1 MEYSLEVNN
10 LTKQYNTF
18 LLDNVNLN
26 LKPGSIMGFIGEN
39 GAGKSTTIKSILN
52 LIHKDKGDIKIFGLD
67 NMQNETEIRQNIGVV
82 FDECRF
88 HDTLY
93 AKDIDTFLSKIYT
106 NWDSKLYFH
115 YLDQFQLPA
124 KKFIKEFSRG
134 MKMKLSIAA
143 ALSHKPKLLLLD
155 EPTSGLDPI
164 VRTEILDVF
173 LEYIQNED
181 NSILIS
187 SHITGDLEKIA
198 DYITFIHKGKILLSE
213 SKDDIIYSYGILKC
227 KQSDFSRIDTNDIVT
242 FQKNN
247 YGYEILIANKSK
259 IMRKYPNYVVD
270 NASLEDIMLFYS
282 KGERVC

>member
-1 MEYSLEVNN
+1 MDYSLEVKD
-10 LTKQYNTF
+10 LSKRYNTF
-18 LLDNVNLN
+18 ALNNVSFN

-52 LIHKDKGDIKIFGLD
+52 LIHRDHGEIKIFGLD
-67 NMQNETEIRQNIGVV
+67 NIKSEKEIRQNIGIV

-93 AKDIDTFLSKIYT
+93 AKDVDLFLSKIYK
-106 NWDSKLYFH
+106 NWDSKLYSH
-115 YLDQFQLPA
+115 YLEQFKLPA
-124 KKFIKEFSRG
+124 KKYIKEFSRG

-143 ALSHKPKLLLLD
+143 ALSHNPQLLLLD

-173 LEYIQNED
+173 LEFIQDEK
-181 NSILIS
+181 NSILMS

-198 DYITFIHKGKILLSE
+198 DYITFIHEGKIELSE

-227 KQSDFSRIDTNDIVT
+227 KQSDFSQIDIKDIISYR
-242 FQKNN
+242 KNSF
-247 YGYEILIANKSK
+247 GYEVLVTNKAKLS
-259 IMRKYPNYVVD
+259 RKYPNYIID
-270 NASLEDIMLFYS
+270 SASLEDIMLFYS
-282 KGERVC
+282 KGVQKC